1 MKINSESIL
10 TLDANKNY
18 YIANSTGEIKE
29 AGLWQRFKC
38 FFGVGDGRAKV

>member
-18 YIANSTGEIKE
+18 YIANST
-29 AGLWQRFKC
+29 
-38 FFGVGDGRAKV
+38 FGVGDGRAKV